1 MSRRNK
7 RRKWKNSNTFEI
19 NKVIVQATESNLINC
34 AGLSAFINYCKKIN
48 FFKLIDARLHS
59 PARSDGFLPSDFFK
73 VFIALNFIYG
83 NDSTLSKINLLRKN
97 IGVAKILDMRKIP
110 SESATGD
117 FLHRYGNVETK
128 KAKDESTNKN
138 VRGGFDDGLK
148 LMGDLFYEVALIA
161 MQKTNVQNGST
172 LDFDAFIIEEN
183 KQYSKWTYK
192 KNIKGTT
199 GYGAFVDGVCV
210 MAELEPGN
218 HSPSDNIFERTKS
231 CVELVE
237 AGNIKIGKIRED
249 AAGYVGDIINYCNEN
264 EMKFYIRAAR
274 DPGVKASVKTI
285 KTLEEGNARGY
296 KDDFLES
303 CWKDTEIRVAGN
315 DENKT
320 SEVTLGVAVHAMER
334 TAAFNLVTKRS
345 EIIETKSE
353 EPSTPLFPELP
364 KIRHS
369 YWSIATN
376 DFESSAESVTEFY
389 NKRGNDSENYNK
401 ELLLDFRVCS
411 LPCRGEFGLEANRI
425 FAYISGMLYN
435 VTRMFKY
442 ECFEKKVQKQ
452 RLPTFCNSFI
462 RIPAKVTQHGRE
474 VKLSLSTY
482 MKNACKKIMMVIEKI
497 KKEIKRYR
505 IPAVSPEY
513 MRLIFRLE

>member
-7 RRKWKNSNTFEI
+7 RRKRKNSNTFEI
-19 NKVIVQATESNLINC
+19 NKIIIQATEKNLINC

-48 FFKLIDARLHS
+48 FFKLIDTRLHA

-83 NDSTLSKINLLRKN
+83 NELTLSKINLLRENK
-97 IGVAKILDMRKIP
+97 GVAKILDMRRIP

-128 KAKDESTNKN
+128 KTKDESTNKN
-138 VRGGFDDGLK
+138 VRGGYKDGLK
-148 LMGDLFYEVALIA
+148 LMGDLFYEVALMA
-161 MQKTNVQNGST
+161 MKKTNVQNGAT

-183 KQYSKWTYK
+183 KKYSKWTYK
-192 KNIKGTT
+192 KVKGTT

-210 MAELEPGN
+210 MVELEPGN
-218 HSPSDNIFERTKS
+218 HSPSDNVFERTKS
-231 CVELVE
+231 CVELAA
-237 AGNIKIGKIRED
+237 AGNIEIGNIRED
-249 AAGYVGDIINYCNEN
+249 AAGYVGDLINYCDTKEI
-264 EMKFYIRAAR
+264 KYYIRAVR
-274 DPGVKASVKTI
+274 DNAVKSSVKTI
-285 KTLEEGNARGY
+285 KTLEEGYARGY

-303 CWKDTEIRVAGN
+303 CWKDTEIKVAGN
-315 DENKT
+315 DKNKT
-320 SEVTLGVAVHAMER
+320 TKVTLGVAVHAMDR
-334 TAAFNLVTKRS
+334 TAAFNLVTKRN
-345 EIIETKSE
+345 EITEVEKL
-353 EPSTPLFPELP
+353 STPLFPEMP
-364 KIRHS
+364 EARYS
-369 YWSIATN
+369 YQSIATN
-376 DFESSAESVTEFY
+376 DLEASPEKVTEFY

-435 VTRMFKY
+435 VTKIFKH
-442 ECFEKKVQKQ
+442 ECFEKEVQKQ
-452 RLPTFCNSFI
+452 RLPTFCNKFI

-474 VKLSLSTY
+474 VKLSLATY
-482 MKNACKKIMMVIEKI
+482 MKAAGDKITMIIEKI

-505 IPAVSPEY
+505 IPVVSPEY

>member
-7 RRKWKNSNTFEI
+7 KRKWKNSNTLKI
-19 NKVIVQATESNLINC
+19 NKIKIQATENNLINC
-34 AGLSAFINYCKKIN
+34 AGLSTFINYCKKIN
-48 FFKLIDARLHS
+48 FFKLIDTRLHV

-83 NDSTLSKINLLRKN
+83 NDLTLSKINLLREN
-97 IGVAKILDMRKIP
+97 IGIAKILEMRKIP

-117 FLHRYGNVETK
+117 FLHRYGNVETIK
-128 KAKDESTNKN
+128 IKNESTNKN

-148 LMGDLFYEVALIA
+148 LMGDLFYEVALMAI
-161 MQKTNVQNGST
+161 QKTNVQNGAT

-183 KQYSKWTYK
+183 KKYSKWTYK
-192 KNIKGTT
+192 KVKGTT

-210 MAELEPGN
+210 MAELELGN

-231 CVELVE
+231 CVELVA
-237 AGNIKIGKIRED
+237 AGNIEIGKIRED

-264 EMKFYIRAAR
+264 EIKFYIRAAR
-274 DPGVKASVKTI
+274 YSGVNASIKTI
-285 KTLEEGNARGY
+285 RTHEEGKARGY
-296 KDDFLES
+296 KGDFLNS
-303 CWKDTEIRVAGN
+303 CWKDTEIRTAGN
-315 DENKT
+315 DKNKKMK
-320 SEVTLGVAVHAMER
+320 VTLGVAVHAMER

-345 EIIETKSE
+345 ELTESE

-435 VTRMFKY
+435 VTKMFKY
-442 ECFEKKVQKQ
+442 ECFEKEVQKQ
-452 RLPTFCNSFI
+452 RLPTFCNNFI

-482 MKNACKKIMMVIEKI
+482 MKKACEKIIMVIEKI

>member
-1 MSRRNK
+1 MSLRNG

-19 NKVIVQATESNLINC
+19 NKVTVQATENNLINC
-34 AGLSAFINYCKKIN
+34 AGIAAFINYCKKIN
-48 FFKLIDARLHS
+48 LFKLIDTRLHS
-59 PARSDGFLPSDFFK
+59 PERSDGFMPSDFFK

-83 NDSTLSKINLLRKN
+83 NDSTLSKINLLREN
-97 IGVAKILDMRKIP
+97 LGVIKVLDMRRIP
-110 SESATGD
+110 SESAIGD
-117 FLHRYGNVETK
+117 FLHRYANVESIKT
-128 KAKDESTNKN
+128 KDESTNKN
-138 VRGGFDDGLK
+138 VRGGFDDGFK
-148 LMGDLFYEVALIA
+148 LMGDLFCEVAVMA
-161 MQKTNVQNGST
+161 MQKTNVQNGAT

-183 KQYSKWTYK
+183 KQYSKYTYK
-192 KNIKGTT
+192 KVKGTT
-199 GYGAFVDGVCV
+199 GYGGFIGGVCV
-210 MAELEPGN
+210 MVELEPGN
-218 HSPSDNIFERTKS
+218 HSPSDNVFKRTKS
-231 CVELVE
+231 CVELAA
-237 AGNIKIGKIRED
+237 AGNIKIGKLRED
-249 AAGYVGDIINYCNEN
+249 AAGYVGDTINYCNEN
-264 EMKFYIRAAR
+264 EIKFYIRASK

-285 KTLEEGNARGY
+285 KTREEGEARGY
-296 KDDFLES
+296 TGEFLKS
-303 CWKDTEIRVAGN
+303 CWKDTEIKVAGN

-320 SEVTLGVAVHAMER
+320 SEVTLGVAVHAMD
-334 TAAFNLVTKRS
+334 TTDAFNLVTKRS

-364 KIRHS
+364 IIRHS
-369 YWSIATN
+369 YQSIATN
-376 DFESSAESVTEFY
+376 DFESSPERVTEFY

-435 VTRMFKY
+435 VTKMFKY
-442 ECFEKKVQKQ
+442 ECFEKEVQKQ

-482 MKNACKKIMMVIEKI
+482 MKDACKKIMLVIEKI